1 VGGVAL
7 GGADAAAQA
16 AQELRAPGAVH
27 ARSVPHSR
35 ATRRSESLERTL
47 AWDFD
52 RIVVSHGDV
61 LESGR
66 HDILRWGV
74 LVAAVMTSTD
84 LERTRSDF
92 AERLRQAVGLRSPAL
107 ARAFGT
113 VPREDFVRPG
123 PWKILVPPNLWT
135 YRDTPD
141 GDPRHVCDNVL
152 VALDASRRLNNGEPA
167 ALARWLDTLDLAPGD
182 RVLHLGCGVGY
193 YTAIVAQ
200 VVSRDGSVLGVEI
213 DPRLAERAR
222 RNLAPYANVTVVV
235 GNGRG
240 LGGEAFDAIFVN
252 AGATQVEPGWIDGL
266 RSGGRLLVPLTVDVE
281 AMEVGVGQMLLV
293 RRCSV
298 GHAARFVSPVG
309 IFHCAV
315 ARSAE
320 GEESLRQAYVR
331 GGEDTVRS
339 LRRDGDEEQAGTGAR
354 RGAASLR
361 AGARARWRGRARWRR
376 WSRWR
381 RRSLWRWHG

>member
-1 VGGVAL
+1 
-7 GGADAAAQA
+7 
-16 AQELRAPGAVH
+16 
-27 ARSVPHSR
+27 
-35 ATRRSESLERTL
+35 
-47 AWDFD
+47 
-52 RIVVSHGDV
+52 
-61 LESGR
+61 
-66 HDILRWGV
+66 
-74 LVAAVMTSTD
+74 MTSTD

-92 AERLRQAVGLRSPAL
+92 AERLCRAVGLRSPAL

-113 VPREDFVRPG
+113 VPREDFVGPG

-213 DPRLAERAR
+213 DPRLAQRAR

-339 LRRDGDEEQAGTGAR
+339 LRRDEHLPDAQCWLHGAEFCLSRVNADEHAQT
-354 RGAASLR
+354 R
-361 AGARARWRGRARWRR
+361 A
-376 WSRWR
+376 
-381 RRSLWRWHG
+381 